1 MTQQTLYLINTK
13 LDAIEARMD
22 EINSK
27 LSRIVEELDKYDDK
41 NKSSKRTIT
50 STYDGEI
57 MYRFKSK
64 NNNNE

>member
-57 MYRFKSK
+57 IYKYKTK
-64 NNNNE
+64 NNDNE